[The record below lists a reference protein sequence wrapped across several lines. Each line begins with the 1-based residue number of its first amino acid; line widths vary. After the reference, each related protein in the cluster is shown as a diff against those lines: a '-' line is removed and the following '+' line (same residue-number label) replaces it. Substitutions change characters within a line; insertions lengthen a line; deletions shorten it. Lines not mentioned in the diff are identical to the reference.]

1 MMERVIMYQGAN
13 RSERSAKVSVRSPRI
28 EVIPDF
34 AELWSYRYVAAIL
47 VWRDIKVRFSH
58 SFLGI
63 LWYVIQ
69 PFLLMLVIAIGFRFV
84 MPKEVNGLPYP
95 VFVASGLILWQYFS
109 NALMSGA
116 SSFEKFQAIINKA
129 YVPKLAL
136 PIAGITASLADLLA
150 ASFLLVPLM
159 MYYKVFPSWRIIF
172 IPIVILGVV
181 LLVGG
186 LVLFL
191 SVAWAKYK
199 DVRYILPFAT
209 QVLFFASP
217 IFVPQNLMPESAIA
231 IFRLNPLAGYLDL
244 LRWVLFADV
253 QPPEPGTIV
262 LAISI
267 SVCLLAIGL
276 IYFQRRQGD
285 LIDVI

>member
-109 NALMSGA
+109 NALMS
-116 SSFEKFQAIINKA
+116 
-129 YVPKLAL
+129 AL
-136 PIAGITASLADLLA
+136 RALKNSK
-150 ASFLLVPLM
+150 PLST
-159 MYYKVFPSWRIIF
+159 KPTCLNWR
-172 IPIVILGVV
+172 
-181 LLVGG
+181 
-186 LVLFL
+186 
-191 SVAWAKYK
+191 
-199 DVRYILPFAT
+199 
-209 QVLFFASP
+209 
-217 IFVPQNLMPESAIA
+217 
-231 IFRLNPLAGYLDL
+231 
-244 LRWVLFADV
+244 
-253 QPPEPGTIV
+253 
-262 LAISI
+262 
-267 SVCLLAIGL
+267 CL
-276 IYFQRRQGD
+276 
-285 LIDVI
+285 

>member
-1 MMERVIMYQGAN
+1 MYQGG
-13 RSERSAKVSVRSPRI
+13 SKTERSAKVSVRSPKI
-28 EVIPDF
+28 DVLPDF
-34 AELWSYRYVAAIL
+34 AELWSYRYMIAIL

-63 LWYVIQ
+63 FWYIIQ
-69 PFLLMLVIAIGFRFV
+69 PLLLMLVIAIGFRFV

-116 SSFEKFQAIINKA
+116 SSFEKFQAIINKV
-129 YVPKLAL
+129 YLPKLAL
-136 PIAGITASLADLLA
+136 PLAGIAGSLADFLA

-159 MYYKVFPSWRIIF
+159 MYYKIVPSWRIIF
-172 IPIVILGVV
+172 IPIVILCVV

-186 LVLFL
+186 LVFFL
-191 SVAWAKYK
+191 SVACAKYK
-199 DVRYILPFAT
+199 DVRHILPFAT
-209 QVLFFASP
+209 QLLFFASP
-217 IFVPQNLMPESAIA
+217 IFVPQNLLPAGAIG
-231 IFRLNPLAGYLDL
+231 ILRLNPLAGYLDL
-244 LRWVLFADV
+244 FRWVLFADV
-253 QPPEPGTIV
+253 QSPDPASIV

-267 SVCLLAIGL
+267 SVALFAVGL

-285 LIDVI
+285 LIDVV